1 MCQVNLFIDYKANY
15 MLEIKVVPRANRPY
29 GLVALFF
36 ERKRMMNSIGYQ
48 LFWIILVFGIMFF
61 VYFFLLSK
69 KIKKGNINRIGEF
82 TYLMKRFSLDQKKIN
97 TNQIKLGICIINAFI
112 ISFVSNFIMLIPVSM
127 MFRLLIGFV
136 LLFALIYALYEIY
149 GKFLKKKYGK
159 D

>member
-1 MCQVNLFIDYKANY
+1 M
-15 MLEIKVVPRANRPY
+15 VPRAIRPY
-29 GLVALFF
+29 GFIALFF
-36 ERKRMMNSIGYQ
+36 ERKRMMNTSGYQ

-69 KIKKGNINRIGEF
+69 KINKGNMNRIGEF
-82 TYLMKRFSLDQKKIN
+82 AYLIKRFSLDQKKIN
-97 TNQIKLGICIINAFI
+97 MNYMKLGICIINAFI

-127 MFRLLIGFV
+127 VFRLLIGFV

-149 GKFLKKKYGK
+149 GRLLKRKYGK